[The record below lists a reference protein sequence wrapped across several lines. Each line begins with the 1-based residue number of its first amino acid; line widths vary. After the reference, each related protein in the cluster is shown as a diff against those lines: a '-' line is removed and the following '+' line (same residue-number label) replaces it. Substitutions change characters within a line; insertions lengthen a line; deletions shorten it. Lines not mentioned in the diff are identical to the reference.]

1 MISFL
6 LFVFYIFTKYARVVF
21 LTGKKGIEITN
32 AFQTTLDESG
42 RTKNKL
48 WLDKSVKSWSQDDV
62 LEMFSVQNE
71 RNSVVA
77 ETIVG
82 K

>member
-1 MISFL
+1 M
-6 LFVFYIFTKYARVVF
+6 TD
-21 LTGKKGIEITN
+21 KKGIEITN